1 MTGPKE
7 FTLRALLLGAI
18 LSAVMAAANAYLG
31 LFAGMTVSA
40 SIPAA
45 VVSMIVLRAVRG
57 TILENNLVQTTA
69 SAGES
74 VAAGAIFTLPALL
87 MVGVWTEF
95 GYFEA
100 LALLLGGGILGTI
113 FTIPLRRILIEETAL
128 PFPEG
133 TATANVLIV
142 GHDER
147 DAAAPDETG
156 KKGGLWLGGAALLA
170 FATKAFEGGLGVL
183 LSQTTHVLSLGGRSW
198 VLGTALSPALFGVG
212 AIVQVRVASFLL
224 LGGLVNWLL
233 VIPFVAEPSGS
244 PVDAAWT
251 AWSAHTRFLGVGAMA
266 AGGVMTLFGLRGPI
280 ASALSMLT
288 RSARRQ
294 SGVDLGQ
301 RSIVLL
307 VAFALAIVF
316 ATSMASLGSVL
327 WAAVIL
333 VCTLVF
339 AFFFSAVAAYMAG
352 LVGSSNNP
360 VSGVTLATL
369 LIVSA
374 LFVLIRSFF
383 DVRTELLEGAAL
395 LVGAAVCTALAIAG
409 DTIQDLKAG
418 TILGARPRSQQI
430 AQLVGVVAAALV
442 LAPVLELLET
452 AYGFGAPTVDHPNP
466 LRAPQATLM
475 AAVVHGVFGGSL
487 PWNYVLPGAL
497 VPVVIHFVNVFLRK
511 AGRPIVPALAVAV
524 GLYLPVELE
533 VAMMLG
539 AIASRV
545 AARETGSRATLV
557 AAGLITGEALAGLL
571 MAGFVVLGAK
581 LPWLQLGGVAEVFGV
596 AVALFSLWLI
606 LKSARRDAS
615 EPGAQ

>member
-7 FTLRALLLGAI
+7 FTLRALFLGAV

-45 VVSMIVLRAVRG
+45 VVSMIALRAVRG

-87 MVGVWTEF
+87 MVGVWSDF
-95 GYFEA
+95 GYFET

-142 GHDER
+142 GHAEH
-147 DAAAPDETG
+147 DAANDDAG

-170 FATKAFEGGLGVL
+170 FVTKAFEGGLGL
-183 LSQTTHVLSLGGRSW
+183 LASQTTHVLSLGGRSW

-224 LGGLVNWLL
+224 LGGLVNWLF
-233 VIPFVAEPSGS
+233 VIPFVAEPGAS
-244 PVDAAWT
+244 PVDAAWA
-251 AWSAHTRFLGVGAMA
+251 AWSTHTRFLGVGAMA
-266 AGGVMTLFGLRGPI
+266 AGGVMTLFELRRPI
-280 ASALSMLT
+280 FDALSMLT
-288 RSARRQ
+288 RSDRRQ
-294 SGVDLGQ
+294 SGSDLGQ
-301 RSIVLL
+301 RAIFLFL
-307 VAFALAIVF
+307 AFALAVVF
-316 ATSMASLGSVL
+316 VTSVVSLGSVL
-327 WAAVIL
+327 WGVVIL

-369 LIVSA
+369 LIVSG
-374 LFVLIRSFF
+374 LFVLLRGFF
-383 DVRTELLEGAAL
+383 DVPAGILEGAAL

-418 TILGARPRSQQI
+418 NILGARPRSQQI
-430 AQLVGVVAAALV
+430 GQLVGVVAAALV

-452 AYGFGAPTVDHPNP
+452 AYGFGAPTAEHPNP

-475 AAVVHGVFGGSL
+475 AAVVQGVFGGSL
-487 PWNYVLPGAL
+487 PWSYVLPGAL
-497 VPVVIHFVNVFLRK
+497 VPVVIHFVNVFLKK

-533 VAMMLG
+533 VTMMLG
-539 AIASRV
+539 AVASRL
-545 AARETGSRATLV
+545 AARRTGSTTTLV
-557 AAGLITGEALAGLL
+557 GAGLITGEALAGLL
-571 MAGFVVLGAK
+571 MAAFVVFGAK
-581 LPWLQLGGVAEVFGV
+581 LPWLKLGGLAEVLGV
-596 AVALFSLWLI
+596 AVALFSLGLI
-606 LKSARRDAS
+606 LKSARRDAPKS
-615 EPGAQ
+615 GA

>member
-1 MTGPKE
+1 MTGSKE
-7 FTLRALLLGAI
+7 FTLRAFLLGAV
-18 LSAVMAAANAYLG
+18 LSAVMSAANAYLG

-45 VVSMIVLRAVRG
+45 VVSMIALKAVRG
-57 TILENNLVQTTA
+57 SILENNLVQTTA

-87 MVGVWTEF
+87 MVGVWSHF
-95 GYFEA
+95 GYYETV
-100 LALLLGGGILGTI
+100 ALLLGGGILGTI

-133 TATANVLIV
+133 TATAKVLIV
-142 GHDER
+142 GHAEQ
-147 DAAAPDETG
+147 ASPGHAG
-156 KKGGLWLGGAALLA
+156 KAGGLWLGGAALLA
-170 FATKAFEGGLGVL
+170 FATKAFEGGLGL
-183 LSQTTHVLSLGGRSW
+183 LASQTTQVLSLGGRSW

-212 AIVQVRVASFLL
+212 AIVQVRVAAFLL
-224 LGGLVNWLL
+224 IGGLVNWLF
-233 VIPFVAEPSGS
+233 VIPFVAEPGAS
-244 PVDAAWT
+244 PVDAAWA

-266 AGGVMTLFGLRGPI
+266 AGGVMTLFELRRPI
-280 ASALSMLT
+280 AQALSMLI
-288 RSARRQ
+288 RGDRRE
-294 SGVDLGQ
+294 SGLDLG
-301 RSIVLL
+301 RKSVVLL
-307 VAFALAIVF
+307 VAIALAILFV
-316 ATSMASLGSVL
+316 TSVVSLGSVGL
-327 WAAVIL
+327 GALIL

-369 LIVSA
+369 LLVSG
-374 LFVLIRSFF
+374 LFVL
-383 DVRTELLEGAAL
+383 VRGWFGIPGPILEGAAL

-418 TILGARPRSQQI
+418 TILGAHPRSQQI

-452 AYGFGAPTVDHPNP
+452 AYGFGAPTASHPSP

-497 VPVVIHFVNVFLRK
+497 VPVAIHFLNGFLK
-511 AGRPIVPALAVAV
+511 KTARPSVPALAVAV

-545 AARETGSRATLV
+545 GARATNSTTTLV
-557 AAGLITGEALAGLL
+557 GAGLITGEALAGLS
-571 MAGFVVLGAK
+571 MAAFVVMGAK
-581 LPWLQLGGVAEVFGV
+581 LPWLELGGVAEAFGV
-596 AVALFSLWLI
+596 AVALGSLWLI
-606 LKSARRDAS
+606 VTSARRTRALG
-615 EPGAQ
+615 E

>member
-7 FTLRALLLGAI
+7 FTLRALFLGAV

-45 VVSMIVLRAVRG
+45 VVSMIALRAVRG

-87 MVGVWTEF
+87 MVGVWSDF
-95 GYFEA
+95 GYFET

-142 GHDER
+142 GHAEH
-147 DAAAPDETG
+147 DAANDDAG

-170 FATKAFEGGLGVL
+170 FVTKVFEGGLGL
-183 LSQTTHVLSLGGRSW
+183 LSSQTTQVLSLGGRSW

-224 LGGLVNWLL
+224 LGGLVNWLV

-244 PVDAAWT
+244 PVDAAWA

-266 AGGVMTLFGLRGPI
+266 AGGVMTLFELRRPI
-280 ASALSMLT
+280 ADALSMLT
-288 RSARRQ
+288 RGDRRK

-307 VAFALAIVF
+307 VLFSLAIVF
-316 ATSMASLGSVL
+316 ATSVASLGSALLGVL
-327 WAAVIL
+327 IL
-333 VCTLVF
+333 AGTLVF

-369 LIVSA
+369 LIVSG
-374 LFVLIRSFF
+374 LFVLLRGFL
-383 DVRTELLEGAAL
+383 DVPAGVLEGAAL

-430 AQLVGVVAAALV
+430 GQLVGVVAAALV

-452 AYGFGAPTVDHPNP
+452 AYGFGAPTAAHPNP

-487 PWNYVLPGAL
+487 PWSYVLPGAL
-497 VPVVIHFVNVFLRK
+497 VPVVIHFLNVFLKK

-539 AIASRV
+539 AIASRLGS
-545 AARETGSRATLV
+545 RETGSTTTLV
-557 AAGLITGEALAGLL
+557 GAGLITGEALAGLL
-571 MAGFVVLGAK
+571 MAAFVVLGAK
-581 LPWLQLGGVAEVFGV
+581 LPWLALGGVAELLGV
-596 AVALFSLWLI
+596 SVALFSLWLI
-606 LKSARRDAS
+606 LKSAR
-615 EPGAQ
+615 GAPSN